1 MKMEKKIYQKLID
14 RETSLAVIGLGY
26 VGLPIALEFAKKI
39 NVIGF
44 DISQER
50 IDLMKNKIDPSN
62 ELISN
67 DFENCSIKF
76 TSDLNVLKEASFFII
91 AVPTPIDDANLPDL
105 KPLLAATRTI
115 SKVLKKGDY
124 VVYESTVYP
133 GCTEEDCIPILEEE
147 SGLRFK
153 EGFKVGYSPE
163 RINPGDKVHTL
174 QNVIKVVSGCCEES
188 LQEIA
193 LTYELVVKAGVH
205 RAPTIKVAEAA
216 KIIENTQ
223 RDVNIALINELSI
236 IFNKLKINTFDVL
249 EAAGTKWNFLKFSPG
264 LVGGHCI
271 GVDPYYLT
279 HKAQQAGYHSRVI
292 TSGRYV
298 NDSMGFYI
306 AKQTVKKVIAQGKY
320 IQEARALIM
329 GATFKED
336 VSDIRNTKVID
347 IVTELKSY
355 QMAVD
360 IVDPH
365 ASSEEMEREYGVSL
379 IKQPLTNYDAIIVA
393 VNHQEYLTLNEDY
406 FKSLFK
412 DGKGVFIDVKGI
424 YQSKIKDLE
433 YWSL

>member
-1 MKMEKKIYQKLID
+1 MEKKIYQQLVD

-39 NVIGF
+39 NAIGF

-62 ELISN
+62 ELQSV
-67 DFENCSIKF
+67 DFENCSINF
-76 TSDLNVLKEASFFII
+76 TANLEELRAATFYII
-91 AVPTPIDDANLPDL
+91 AVPTPIDDSNLPDL
-105 KPLLAATRTI
+105 RPLLAATKTI
-115 SKVLKKGDY
+115 AKVLKKGDY

-133 GCTEEDCIPILEEE
+133 GCTEEDCIPLIEEE

-153 EGFKVGYSPE
+153 EDFKVGYSPE
-163 RINPGDKVHTL
+163 RINPGDKEHTL
-174 QNVIKVVSGCCEES
+174 QNVVKVVSGCCDES

-193 LTYELVVKAGVH
+193 LTYQLVVQAGVH
-205 RAPTIKVAEAA
+205 LAPSIKVAEAA

-306 AKQTVKKVIAQGKY
+306 AKQTVKKVIAQGKH

-347 IVTELKSY
+347 IITELKSY
-355 QMAVD
+355 QMSVD

-365 ASSEEMEREYGVSL
+365 ANSEEMEREYGVSL
-379 IKQPLTNYDAIIVA
+379 IQQPSNNYDAIIVA
-393 VNHQEYLTLNEDY
+393 VNHHAYLDLTETY

-412 DGKGVFIDVKGI
+412 DGMGVFIDVKGI
-424 YQSKIKDLE
+424 YKSKIKDLE

>member
-1 MKMEKKIYQKLID
+1 MMEKKIYQQLVD
-14 RETSLAVIGLGY
+14 REASLAVIGLGY

-50 IDLMKNKIDPSN
+50 IELMKQKIDPSN

-67 DFENCSIKF
+67 DFENCSIHF
-76 TSDLNVLKEASFFII
+76 TSDLTELKKASFFII

-133 GCTEEDCIPILEEE
+133 GCTEEDCIPLIEEE

-153 EGFKVGYSPE
+153 EDFKVGYSPE
-163 RINPGDKVHTL
+163 RINPGDKEHTL
-174 QNVIKVVSGCCEES
+174 QNVVKVVSGCGDES

-193 LTYELVVKAGVH
+193 LTYELVVQAGVH
-205 RAPTIKVAEAA
+205 RAPSIKVAEAA

-306 AKQTVKKVIAQGKY
+306 AKQTVKKVIAQGKH

-347 IVTELKSY
+347 IITELKSY
-355 QMAVD
+355 QMSVD

-365 ASSEEMEREYGVSL
+365 ANSEEMEKEYGVSL
-379 IKQPLTNYDAIIVA
+379 IQQPSNNYDAIIVA
-393 VNHQEYLTLNEDY
+393 VNHHAYLELTETY

-412 DGKGVFIDVKGI
+412 DGMGVFIDVKGI
-424 YQSKIKDLE
+424 YKSKIKDLE

>member
-1 MKMEKKIYQKLID
+1 MEKKIYQKLID

-153 EGFKVGYSPE
+153 EDFKVGYSPE

-188 LQEIA
+188 LHEIA

-365 ASSEEMEREYGVSL
+365 ASSEEMEKEYGVSL